1 MKNLIFYLMIGV
13 VTVTTLFSCNNTVEF
28 TPDEQQ
34 VEITRED
41 DLIERNILNLST
53 DDASKLAKR
62 FAKNEYDGKSRTAST
77 ITVKDIQAV
86 TSETGTPLMYVVN
99 YADNKGYT
107 IISASKNYTPVLV
120 YSDEGYMNVQSS
132 NFMENP
138 FINEYR
144 YRINSVAN
152 EENDSLRQR
161 YAIDWSVYEKAPTM
175 VESRAYSDAEIQQ
188 KLAEARTYYSSQGY
202 EVHSLGA
209 ATSLIPAAGGQTA
222 EQRANG
228 FINDI
233 CEHTPSEY
241 DCMDVTLLL
250 VKRTNEQMGPY
261 LCTIWHQNEPYC
273 ADAEYG
279 IAGCSSIAV
288 AQIMYHYRWPE
299 TFEWNNIDHQ
309 WLKTLDELSSD
320 ERFFMNSVIE
330 AIDPVYEE
338 KDEEIYTSV
347 IPEKVVAALRSFD
360 YNVTEMAYSRSGAE
374 WYIRQGTPF
383 ICYGQNITDS
393 DMNHY
398 WICDGYKA
406 NKVQY
411 AAYMINEDFDDYM
424 FFSGM
429 TDVLSEYFHLNMGD
443 GEMPNTAWFYQDN
456 AVYDGAN
463 YISNR
468 KMFILSKNE

>member
-77 ITVKDIQAV
+77 ITVKDIQTV

-99 YADNKGYT
+99 YADNKGFT
-107 IISASKNYTPVLV
+107 IISASKNYTPVLA
-120 YSDEGYMNVQSS
+120 YSDEGYMDIQSS

-144 YRINSVAN
+144 YRINFVAN

-233 CEHTPSEY
+233 CQHTPSEY
-241 DCMDVTLLL
+241 DCMDVSLLL
-250 VKRTNEQMGPY
+250 VKRTNDYYGPY
-261 LCTIWHQNEPYC
+261 VYTSWKQGEPYNVGSTYGNAGC
-273 ADAEYG
+273 VAIAVTQMMYYYKWPNIFDWYNISECWLSLQNLSDAEIY
-279 IAGCSSIAV
+279 
-288 AQIMYHYRWPE
+288 
-299 TFEWNNIDHQ
+299 
-309 WLKTLDELSSD
+309 
-320 ERFFMNSVIE
+320 FM
-330 AIDPVYEE
+330 
-338 KDEEIYTSV
+338 TSV
-347 IPEKVVAALRSFD
+347 KERLNLIETPNGVVFSEEYIINMVNALKFYGYLVEQQNYTD
-360 YNVTEMAYSRSGAE
+360 TEMINKIKGGNP
-374 WYIRQGTPF
+374 I
-383 ICYGQNITDS
+383 IVYGKDRITD
-393 DMNHY
+393 DEVHV
-398 WICDGYKA
+398 WICDGYR
-406 NKVQY
+406 NSSVQY
-411 AAYMINEDFDDYM
+411 AAYMISSDLDDYT
-424 FFSGM
+424 FFAGM
-429 TDVLSEYFHLNMGD
+429 TDHFGEFFHLNLG
-443 GEMPNTAWFYQDN
+443 T
-456 AVYDGAN
+456 GAN
-463 YISNR
+463 GWYYIDEVPYGEGDFVLNR
-468 KMFILSKNE
+468 KMFTLTKNYALYE